1 MFRGL
6 LDGEGFDAGTRGM
19 EVMPGLE
26 PQSGEIVIEKER
38 ASAFAGTELDIVL
51 RAMAIDTL
59 ILTGAWTNF
68 SVESTARYATDI
80 GYRVIVAS
88 DGTSSIS
95 DEWQQRGD
103 RLRADVA
110 ERDRARGRD
119 RSRALTGR
127 RQHDDAGARGALRGA
142 GRPARRA
149 GRSISPG
156 PGPAT
161 RSCAST
167 RSASAAPTC
176 TSSRASGCARG
187 RWCSATRAPA
197 WSRRSAT
204 TCTASR
210 SATA

>member
-1 MFRGL
+1 MAELAAIDKGRTALMVLDMHRDVVADDGASKDSGAPEHAAAQNVVENIKTLLAAARASGTPVIHIHHRKAKGARPHGNMSVMFRGL
-6 LDGEGFDAGTRGM
+6 LNGEGFDAGTRGM

-95 DEWQQRGD
+95 EEWQQAAIGY
-103 RLRADVA
+103 
-110 ERDRARGRD
+110 
-119 RSRALTGR
+119 ALTWLTEI
-127 RQHDDAGARGALRGA
+127 APSAEIAAAL
-142 GRPARRA
+142 
-149 GRSISPG
+149 
-156 PGPAT
+156 
-161 RSCAST
+161 
-167 RSASAAPTC
+167 
-176 TSSRASGCARG
+176 
-187 RWCSATRAPA
+187 
-197 WSRRSAT
+197 
-204 TCTASR
+204 
-210 SATA
+210 